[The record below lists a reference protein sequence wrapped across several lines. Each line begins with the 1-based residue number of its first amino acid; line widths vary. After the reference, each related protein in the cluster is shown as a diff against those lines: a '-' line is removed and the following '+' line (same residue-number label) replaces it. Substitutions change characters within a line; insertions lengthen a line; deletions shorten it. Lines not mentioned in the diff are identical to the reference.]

1 MHCLWIDLFRKLVIE
16 VNVYDFDNTIYKRD
30 SAKSFY
36 LFVIKRHPSILF
48 RSLPRQIVSL
58 VKYKLRKISKE
69 EFKSIYFS
77 FIQHINVAQE
87 INAFIEIEK
96 HNTAQWYLDQKQMT
110 DVIISASPEFIV
122 RPFMEKFDIE
132 NVIASKVDDK
142 TGNFVSRNCYG
153 EEKVKRFKKMYSTEK
168 IDNFYSDSLTDLPLA
183 QLAKSAYMVRGEKL
197 KLWDFR

>member
-1 MHCLWIDLFRKLVIE
+1 
-16 VNVYDFDNTIYKRD
+16 
-30 SAKSFY
+30 
-36 LFVIKRHPSILF
+36 
-48 RSLPRQIVSL
+48 
-58 VKYKLRKISKE
+58 
-69 EFKSIYFS
+69 
-77 FIQHINVAQE
+77 
-87 INAFIEIEK
+87 
-96 HNTAQWYLDQKQMT
+96 
-110 DVIISASPEFIV
+110 
-122 RPFMEKFDIE
+122 MEKFDIE